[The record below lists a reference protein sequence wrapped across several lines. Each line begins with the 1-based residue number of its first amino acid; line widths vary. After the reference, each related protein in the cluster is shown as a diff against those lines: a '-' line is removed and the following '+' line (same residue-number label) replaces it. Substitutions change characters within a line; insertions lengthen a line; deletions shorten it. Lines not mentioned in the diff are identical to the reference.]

1 MLRTGIKEAVAHV
14 KKIKPKNFKKDAL
27 YFKHRFQDKLVD
39 EKVKRNQISIESRQ
53 LPGEDPKYENKL
65 QTLKMPLFDHGVAAP
80 DGKSEYSM
88 VSRQSDERDP
98 EKVKIVHGRWF
109 FETGQDFQ
117 PNVQTQGDINMEQ
130 KWKKY
135 VVQKKIQKETKKKND
150 MVLQG
155 ISGAQRLKYQ
165 EPVEDMLRNLKTQS
179 QRYLGRAV
187 VSEQK

>member
-14 KKIKPKNFKKDAL
+14 QKNKPKKIKKDAL

-53 LPGEDPKYENKL
+53 LPGEDPK
-65 QTLKMPLFDHGVAAP
+65 TLKMPLFDHGVAAP

-109 FETGQDFQ
+109 FETGKDFQ

-135 VVQKKIQKETKKKND
+135 VAQKKIQKETKKKND